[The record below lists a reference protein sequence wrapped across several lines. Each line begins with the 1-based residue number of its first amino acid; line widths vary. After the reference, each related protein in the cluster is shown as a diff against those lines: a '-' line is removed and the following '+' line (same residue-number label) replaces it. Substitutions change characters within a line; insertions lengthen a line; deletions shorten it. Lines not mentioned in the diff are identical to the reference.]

1 MRIAEVLI
9 NSKKQ
14 ALLWPVVVLVRVVLY
29 KRSFKGYMY
38 CNKFSLRLACKTFNF
53 MLCLFTM
60 VTTAYYMHNDV
71 LIIASYALFFIVEV
85 YPGILLSYPRWKQF
99 EYHKS

>member
-14 ALLWPVVVLVRVVLY
+14 ALLWPVVVLVRVVLVRVVLVRVVLY
-29 KRSFKGYMY
+29 KRSFKRYTY

-60 VTTAYYMHNDV
+60 VTTAYY
-71 LIIASYALFFIVEV
+71 A
-85 YPGILLSYPRWKQF
+85 
-99 EYHKS
+99 